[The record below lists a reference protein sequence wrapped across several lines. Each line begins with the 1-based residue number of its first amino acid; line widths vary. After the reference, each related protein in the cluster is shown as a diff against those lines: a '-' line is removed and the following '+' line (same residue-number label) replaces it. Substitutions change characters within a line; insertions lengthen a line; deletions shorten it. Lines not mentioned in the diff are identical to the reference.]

1 MQLYNYPK
9 EDLKEILSDRDF
21 IDYEL
26 KKMMKTKKLEVK
38 RSETLALSH

>member
-9 EDLKEILSDRDF
+9 EDLKEILNDKDF

-26 KKMMKTKKLEVK
+26 KKVMKKKVDVK
-38 RSETLALSH
+38 MSETMMLSH

>member
-26 KKMMKTKKLEVK
+26 KKIKRRIEVK